1 MSQAKLQNHVVENNV
16 IRVNVYLN
24 LIVCIYYVYTYAVAQ
39 YAVCCYSR
47 GLSVVC
53 MYSVI
58 FVDPILV
65 IKIMMEVGEREQNF
79 LVVMAKKHE

>member
-1 MSQAKLQNHVVENNV
+1 M
-16 IRVNVYLN
+16 
-24 LIVCIYYVYTYAVAQ
+24 CGTYAVAQ

-65 IKIMMEVGEREQNF
+65 IKIMMEVGEGEKERESITFSLSWQKSTN
-79 LVVMAKKHE
+79 E